1 MNKLRPPFNTNSLG
15 QKAAMYALQDDTHV
29 KYSQRINEEGKKF
42 LYKKLDSL
50 KVRYIPTEANFIYM
64 LLGDDAYLLYNKML
78 RHGVIVR
85 PVGPQEIRVTIGL
98 PEENERFIK
107 ALKAVTHNA
116 L

>member
-1 MNKLRPPFNTNSLG
+1 
-15 QKAAMYALQDDTHV
+15 
-29 KYSQRINEEGKKF
+29 
-42 LYKKLDSL
+42 
-50 KVRYIPTEANFIYM
+50 
-64 LLGDDAYLLYNKML
+64 ML